1 MISNQSPLP
10 KSKKDLKIGVI
21 GSGLMGHGI
30 AYASAISGMEVV
42 MADISQL
49 QLDNGLGRI
58 KKILNDSLTKGF
70 ITEKK
75 INKTLSNI
83 NATVDYSPLNE
94 CDLII
99 EAVYENRELKAE
111 VIAKTE
117 KYLSSDGILASNTST
132 ILISRLAEN
141 AIKPE
146 KFIGIH
152 FFSPVHKMKLVE
164 IIKGKKTN
172 SKTLDQAVEFVTQIN
187 KVPIIV
193 NDSSGFYTTRV
204 FERYTREGMAL
215 LAEGNSAEVI
225 ESAAKKAGF
234 PVGPLAVIDEISI
247 ELVEYIRSEM
257 SHDLKT
263 EGKELP
269 LGPWDDVI
277 NVMMKKVNRTGRS
290 GNGGFYEYPKK
301 GKKFLWPDLKNCFPL
316 SEKQLPVEEI
326 IDRFYFSQVIESIRC
341 YEENVITSVK
351 DANVGSILGWGFPSE
366 KGGTLQFVNDYG
378 LINFKNRSYEL
389 AGKYGD
395 RFNPPEILEKMI
407 EKSETFR

>member
-10 KSKKDLKIGVI
+10 KTKKNLKIGVI

-30 AYASAISGMEVV
+30 AYVSAISGMEVV

-49 QLDNGLGRI
+49 QLDNGLGKI
-58 KKILNDSLTKGF
+58 KKILNDSLIKGF
-70 ITEKK
+70 ITEKEV
-75 INKTLSNI
+75 NKALLNI
-83 NATVDYSPLNE
+83 NATVDYSSLNE

-111 VIAKTE
+111 VIIKTE
-117 KYLSSDGILASNTST
+117 KFLSPDGILASNTST

-172 SKTLDQAVEFVTQIN
+172 TKTLDQAVEFVTLIN

-225 ESAAKKAGF
+225 ELAAKKAGF

-247 ELVEYIRSEM
+247 ELVEHIRSEM
-257 SHDLKT
+257 SHDLKA
-263 EGKELP
+263 EGKELT
-269 LGPWDDVI
+269 LGPWDEVI
-277 NVMMKKVNRTGRS
+277 NLMIKKVNRTGRS
-290 GNGGFYEYPKK
+290 GGGGFYEYPKK
-301 GKKFLWPDLKNCFPL
+301 GKKFF
-316 SEKQLPVEEI
+316 
-326 IDRFYFSQVIESIRC
+326 
-341 YEENVITSVK
+341 
-351 DANVGSILGWGFPSE
+351 
-366 KGGTLQFVNDYG
+366 
-378 LINFKNRSYEL
+378 
-389 AGKYGD
+389 
-395 RFNPPEILEKMI
+395 
-407 EKSETFR
+407 

>member
-10 KSKKDLKIGVI
+10 KTKKNLKIGVI

-30 AYASAISGMEVV
+30 AYVSAISGMEVV

-49 QLDNGLGRI
+49 QLDNGLGKI
-58 KKILNDSLTKGF
+58 KKILNDSLIKGF
-70 ITEKK
+70 ITEKEV
-75 INKTLSNI
+75 NKALLNI
-83 NATVDYSPLNE
+83 NATVDYSSLNE

-111 VIAKTE
+111 VIIKTE
-117 KYLSSDGILASNTST
+117 KFLSPDGILASNTST

-172 SKTLDQAVEFVTQIN
+172 TKTLDQAVEFVTLIN

-225 ESAAKKAGF
+225 ELAAKKAGF

-247 ELVEYIRSEM
+247 ELVEHIRSEM
-257 SHDLKT
+257 SHDLKA
-263 EGKELP
+263 EGKELT
-269 LGPWDDVI
+269 LGPWDEVI
-277 NVMMKKVNRTGRS
+277 NLMIKKVNRTGRS
-290 GNGGFYEYPKK
+290 GGGGFYEYPKK
-301 GKKFLWPDLKNCFPL
+301 GKKFLWHDLQKYFPL
-316 SEKQLPVEEI
+316 SEKQLSEEEI

-341 YEENVITSVK
+341 YEENVITSVN
-351 DANVGSILGWGFPSE
+351 DANLGSILGWGFPSE

-378 LINFKNRSYEL
+378 LINFKNRSHEL
-389 AGKYGD
+389 ADKYGD
-395 RFNPPEILEKMI
+395 RFNSPKILENMI
-407 EKSETFR
+407 EKSETFK

>member
-10 KSKKDLKIGVI
+10 KTKKDLKIGVI

-30 AYASAISGMEVV
+30 AYVSAISGMEVV

-49 QLDNGLGRI
+49 QLDNGLGKI
-58 KKILNDSLTKGF
+58 KKILNDSLIKGF
-70 ITEKK
+70 ITEKEV
-75 INKTLSNI
+75 NKALLNI
-83 NATVDYSPLNE
+83 NATVDYSSLNE

-111 VIAKTE
+111 VIIKTE
-117 KYLSSDGILASNTST
+117 KFLSPDGILASNTST

-172 SKTLDQAVEFVTQIN
+172 TKTLDQAVEFVTLIN

-225 ESAAKKAGF
+225 ELAAKKAGF

-247 ELVEYIRSEM
+247 ELVEHIRSEM
-257 SHDLKT
+257 SHDLKA
-263 EGKELP
+263 EGKELT
-269 LGPWDDVI
+269 LGPWDEVI
-277 NVMMKKVNRTGRS
+277 NLMIKKVNRTGRS
-290 GNGGFYEYPKK
+290 GGGGFYEYPKK
-301 GKKFLWPDLKNCFPL
+301 GKKFLWPDLHKYFPL
-316 SEKQLPVEEI
+316 SEKQLSEEEI

-341 YEENVITSVK
+341 YEENVITSVN

-378 LINFKNRSYEL
+378 LINFKNRSHEL
-389 AGKYGD
+389 ADKYGD
-395 RFNPPEILEKMI
+395 RFNPPKILENMI
-407 EKSETFR
+407 EKSETFK

>member
-10 KSKKDLKIGVI
+10 KTKKDLKIGVI

-30 AYASAISGMEVV
+30 AYVSAISGMEVV

-49 QLDNGLGRI
+49 QLDNGLGKI
-58 KKILNDSLTKGF
+58 KKILNDSLIKGF
-70 ITEKK
+70 ITEKEV
-75 INKTLSNI
+75 NKALLNI
-83 NATVDYSPLNE
+83 NATVDYSSLNE

-111 VIAKTE
+111 VIIKTE
-117 KYLSSDGILASNTST
+117 KFLSPDGILASNTST

-172 SKTLDQAVEFVTQIN
+172 TKTLDQAVEFVTHIN

-225 ESAAKKAGF
+225 ELAAKKAGF

-247 ELVEYIRSEM
+247 ELVEHIRSEM
-257 SHDLKT
+257 SHDLKA
-263 EGKELP
+263 EGKELT
-269 LGPWDDVI
+269 LGPWDEVI
-277 NVMMKKVNRTGRS
+277 NLMIKKVNRTGRS
-290 GNGGFYEYPKK
+290 GGGGFYEYPKK
-301 GKKFLWPDLKNCFPL
+301 GKKFLWPDLQKYFPL
-316 SEKQLPVEEI
+316 SEKQLSEEEI

-341 YEENVITSVK
+341 YEENVITSVN

-366 KGGTLQFVNDYG
+366 KGGTLKFVNDYG
-378 LINFKNRSYEL
+378 LINFKNRSHEL
-389 AGKYGD
+389 ADKYGD
-395 RFNPPEILEKMI
+395 RFNPPKILENMI
-407 EKSETFR
+407 EKSEKFK